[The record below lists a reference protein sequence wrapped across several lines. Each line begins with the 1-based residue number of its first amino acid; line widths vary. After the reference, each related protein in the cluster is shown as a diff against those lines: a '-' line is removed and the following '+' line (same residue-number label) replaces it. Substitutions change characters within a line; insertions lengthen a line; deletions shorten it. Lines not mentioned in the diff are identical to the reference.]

1 MVFKESFLKMKEKLL
16 NDSSICKENR
26 KLFREFFEWEENK
39 LKRING
45 LTSLDESTYK
55 TLCTYVTKF
64 RNVNNWFNNKPWVKL
79 DKKDIKKVYNDLE
92 DGKIKNK
99 NGERY
104 GDLKSYYGKVFR
116 SKPFD
121 MAGKTHLVREV
132 MEFYRRPNKEEVRFI
147 ELDTF
152 KKIVDIIIS
161 PDHKTLAWLAFD
173 IGENVN
179 TLLQLKKSDFFKQVN
194 PNTKETEY
202 LVNLPKDKL
211 KRTRQTRSE
220 ITNFKET
227 VQFLD
232 ITLAN
237 LKDDEQVF
245 KFEYRQAKK
254 FLDRAV
260 NISHAKCIPKGQPVT
275 WKDLRSSMACHLL
288 KSSWTLD
295 EVNARL
301 GHRPSSREI
310 DKYVNFL
317 AINRHDTKKKL
328 YDNDLRK
335 MQDDLEERKKRET
348 LYDTRIKTQQEEL
361 KEMDEKLK
369 ESEKKTK
376 EQMKVLAEQNKKV
389 MEKLLKKISQ
399 LEKMKVTENY

>member
-1 MVFKESFLKMKEKLL
+1 MVFKESYLKMKEKLL
-16 NDSSICKENR
+16 NDSSICKENK
-26 KLFREFFEWEENK
+26 KLFKEFFEWEENK

-45 LTSLDESTYK
+45 LTSLDEPAYK

-64 RNVNNWFNNKPWVKL
+64 RNVNSWFNNKPWVKL
-79 DKKDIKKVYNDLE
+79 DKKEIKKVYDDLE

-147 ELDTF
+147 ELETF
-152 KKIVDIIIS
+152 KKIADVIIS
-161 PDHKTLAWLAFD
+161 PEHKTLAWIAWD

-179 TLLQLKKSDFFKQVN
+179 SLLQLKKSDFFRQIN
-194 PNTKETEY
+194 PNTKEAEY
-202 LVNLPKDKL
+202 IVNLPKDKL
-211 KRTRQTRSE
+211 KRTRMTRSE

-232 ITLAN
+232 IHLQN
-237 LKDDEQVF
+237 LKDDELVF
-245 KFEYRQAKK
+245 KFGYRQAKK

-260 NISHAKCIPKGQPVT
+260 KITNAKCIPKGQAVT

-301 GHRPSSREI
+301 GHKPSSREI

-335 MQDDLEERKKRET
+335 MQEELEERKKRET
-348 LYDTRIKTQQEEL
+348 LYDTRIKNQQEEL
-361 KEMDEKLK
+361 KEMDTKLK
-369 ESEKKTK
+369 ETEKKTK
-376 EQMKVLAEQNKKV
+376 EQMKILAEQNKKV
-389 MEKLLKKISQ
+389 MEKLLKKVSQ